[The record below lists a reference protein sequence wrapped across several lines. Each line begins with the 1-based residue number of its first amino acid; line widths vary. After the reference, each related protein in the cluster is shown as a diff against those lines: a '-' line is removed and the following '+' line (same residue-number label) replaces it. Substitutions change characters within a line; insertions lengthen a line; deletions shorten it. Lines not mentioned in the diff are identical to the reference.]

1 MVGIESGL
9 VHNIIAQ
16 LSAESGEGGSPC
28 LVIVEVTG
36 YYGIVREDSQ
46 CFADIGDG
54 VENHRVKA
62 VIQSEAFRRKKVDK
76 ALEHV
81 APWISPPDAGDVF
94 RRKRAFPKPVPQL
107 IQTFG

>member
-1 MVGIESGL
+1 MWRC
-9 VHNIIAQ
+9 IAQ

-62 VIQSEAFRRKKVDK
+62 VIQSEAFRRKKVDE
-76 ALEHV
+76 ALKHV
-81 APWISPPDAGDVF
+81 TPGVAIGNVGYVLWWV
-94 RRKRAFPKPVPQL
+94 R
-107 IQTFG
+107 TFEK